1 MQYDDLVFILSED
14 QQYIED
20 MALNGE
26 ITESEKDL
34 STFTIKRDY
43 DMSLQLTPYCQSIK
57 KALDFFLFKENRKL
71 DYQVKVYLKN
81 ELEANPSYSNYITL
95 LSKIGKAVEVEFK
108 LIGASTKVVPDLRI
122 FRKVLYSLLPKL
134 IEEEADK

>member
-34 STFTIKRDY
+34 STLTIKRDY

>member
-34 STFTIKRDY
+34 STLTIKRDY

-108 LIGASTKVVPDLRI
+108 SIDTNTKVVPDLRI